1 MSFPAIG
8 AILLTLLDLLT
19 WLIIGRCLLSF
30 FPALNWGAQPWRT
43 LYALTEPVMEPFRRL
58 IPSMGGIDISPMILF
73 MVLQILRAV
82 LSTAF

>member
-30 FPALNWGAQPWRT
+30 FRRSTGARSHG
-43 LYALTEPVMEPFRRL
+43 EP
-58 IPSMGGIDISPMILF
+58 
-73 MVLQILRAV
+73 
-82 LSTAF
+82 STP